1 MSKYSSQIIRNFS
14 DEEAFIRR
22 RKNHGRFRYE
32 TNRRFKDIENIRRV
46 QKMLRNER
54 SSTKDEGR

>member
-1 MSKYSSQIIRNFS
+1 MSKYSSQLDKNFS
-14 DEEAFIRR
+14 NEEVFVRR

-54 SSTKDEGR
+54 SSTNEGH

>member
-1 MSKYSSQIIRNFS
+1 MSKYYSQLDKNFS
-14 DEEAFIRR
+14 NEEVFVRR